1 MIINISAGHSIN
13 GGAVGIN
20 GSRESY
26 LARNF
31 VNQLCAELEQIGIKN
46 VNCTDDL
53 SRTQTENLVNL
64 YRKHSENV
72 GNNVFN
78 ILIHFNSFSNKSAN
92 GSEVLISCKH
102 DKDDSIYMLASDFL
116 DVMKKYG
123 FKKRGIKFNSN
134 LYLLKKL
141 DNAMLFEV
149 CFISNEKD
157 LTNYLLNKSEIVK
170 MCGESIARWCGLW
183 Q

>member
-1 MIINISAGHSIN
+1 MIINISAGHTKK
-13 GGAVGIN
+13 GGGVGIN
-20 GSRESY
+20 GTKESI
-26 LARNF
+26 LARDF
-31 VNQLCAELEQIGIKN
+31 VNNLCCELSQIGIKN

-78 ILIHFNSFSNKSAN
+78 ILIQFNSFSNKSAN

-123 FKKRGIKFNSN
+123 FKKRGIKVNNN

-141 DNAMLFEV
+141 DNAMLFEI

-157 LTNYLLNKSEIVK
+157 LTNYLLNKNEIVK
-170 MCGESIARWCGLW
+170 LCSESIARWCGLW

>member
-31 VNQLCAELEQIGIKN
+31 VNQLCSELSQIGLKN

-53 SRTQTENLVNL
+53 SRTQSENLVNL
-64 YRKHSENV
+64 LKNHKM
-72 GNNVFN
+72 NNGKN
-78 ILIHFNSFSNKSAN
+78 DYHILVHFNADKKKSPN

-102 DKDDSIYMLASDFL
+102 EKDDNTYLLASDLL
-116 DVMKKYG
+116 DVMKKFG
-123 FKKRGIKFNSN
+123 FRKRGIKVNSK
-134 LYLLKKL
+134 LYLLNRL
-141 DNAMLFEV
+141 DNCVLFEV
-149 CFISNEKD
+149 CYITNDKD
-157 LTNYLLNKSEIVK
+157 VSNYLKNKDDIIK
-170 MCGESIARWCGLW
+170 LCAESIARWCGLW